1 MRATGWRWLSLA
13 VIVLLMLPTLG
24 AAQSKA
30 PVTLR
35 VVFPGTS
42 ETEKQDSL
50 RQKQLVERTYPDI
63 KIEFMY
69 IGWPDLEKKLS
80 VMLPGGDIP
89 DLVQQQEAT
98 TLVAM
103 GALEPLDG
111 YLSRPGSPKK
121 AQFLDG
127 AWSYSI
133 YDG

>member
-1 MRATGWRWLSLA
+1 MRHRMLVGMGGILAT
-13 VIVLLMLPTLG
+13 LLLLTSVG
-24 AAQSKA
+24 YAAT
-30 PVTLR
+30 TLR

-42 ETEKQDSL
+42 ETEKQGSL
-50 RQKQLVERTYPDI
+50 RLKTLAESKFPDI

-103 GALEPLDG
+103 DALEPLDG

-121 AQFLDG
+121 E
-127 AWSYSI
+127 
-133 YDG
+133 